1 MNKLPL
7 LLALSCASL
16 TAAQAQ
22 QTAGGSQ
29 SSTNYA
35 PGTSDSRNN
44 GFGVKAGFNLS
55 DLRGQDKSQ
64 YKKLESLKTY
74 HAGVYAQFGL
84 NDKVSIQPE
93 FLFTRKG
100 FDAEQFVVPPAGQN
114 PTGLTTGQKQET
126 RLDYIQVPVLF
137 VYNILDNVSLHVG
150 PQASLL
156 VQAKYAGEER
166 KISSV
171 GLSSLEYGVV
181 GGVEA
186 RVGPARVG
194 ARYDLGL
201 SDIYKDPKD
210 AGSGAYDNVKNGV
223 FQVYLGVGINN

>member
-1 MNKLPL
+1 MKKLPL
-7 LLALSCASL
+7 LLALSCASF

-29 SSTNYA
+29 SSTSYA

-44 GFGVKAGFNLS
+44 GFGVKAGFNLA
-55 DLRGQDKSQ
+55 DLRGQDKDAYQDLS
-64 YKKLESLKTY
+64 SLKSY
-74 HAGVYAQFGL
+74 HAGVYAQFGI

-93 FLFTRKG
+93 LLFTRKG
-100 FDAEQFVVPPAGQN
+100 FDAQQFTIQNNTPGQA
-114 PTGLTTGQKQET
+114 TGQKRET

-137 VYNILDNVSLHVG
+137 VYNILDNISLHVG

-201 SDIYKDPKD
+201 SDIYNDPKD
-210 AGSGAYDNVKNGV
+210 AGAGAYDNVKNGV
-223 FQVYLGVGINN
+223 FQVYVGVGINN